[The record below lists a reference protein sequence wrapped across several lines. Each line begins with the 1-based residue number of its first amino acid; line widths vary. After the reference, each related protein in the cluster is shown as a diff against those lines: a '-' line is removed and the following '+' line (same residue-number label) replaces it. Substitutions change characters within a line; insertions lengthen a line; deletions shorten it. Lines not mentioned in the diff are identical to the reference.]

1 MSNKQKNTRRT
12 NGEGSVYQ
20 MKDGRYGAACS
31 LGKDENGKRFR
42 HVETGK
48 TEQEVI
54 DKMHLWLS
62 KNGYLEESEKVT
74 INGQTP
80 VEEFV
85 EEFKVNALRNSVRKN
100 KDVVTD
106 VTYYNYVCM
115 LQPFVTAFAG
125 KRICEIDAYALNKFF
140 FGIKNTMVQG
150 EYRYSQTSIQRM
162 VLIIGRMFNRAVEK
176 HYLDSNPMNDRDFK
190 IPQSNKEETSITAL
204 TNDEVD
210 ILLNA
215 LKSHNTL
222 YPVVRFML
230 QTGVRTQEALALQWG
245 DIDFEKN
252 KVSIKRA
259 FIKKIEFDDHGNKTT
274 SKTVVGPTKSK
285 SGRRTIS
292 VPESL
297 IVFLQ
302 EWREK
307 APAVSKTK
315 TSNEDFVFGTIKGPS
330 WTCDGFRTS
339 LNRYLKKSGTGIDR
353 LRPHRLRHT
362 VATRLSNHPG
372 INAYHVMQLLGHN
385 DTRTAEKYVDKQS
398 QERDQKNQEVLCRIS
413 EELDL

>member
-1 MSNKQKNTRRT
+1 MGKSKKIVRRP

-20 MKDGRYGAACS
+20 MKDGRFGTAVS
-31 LGKDENGKRFR
+31 LGKDESGKRLR

-48 TEQEVI
+48 TEQEAL
-54 DKMHLWLS
+54 DKMRLWLS
-62 KNGYLEESEKVT
+62 KNGYLEEEKVL
-74 INGQTP
+74 INGQTT

-85 EEFKVNALRNSVRKN
+85 EEFKVKALRNSVRKD
-100 KDVVTD
+100 KDVVSD

-125 KRICEIDAYALNKFF
+125 KRICEVDAYALNKFF
-140 FGIKNTMVQG
+140 SGIKNSMVQG
-150 EYRYSQTSIQRM
+150 KYQYSKTSIGRM

-176 HYLDSNPMNDRDFK
+176 NYLDSNPMNDHDFK
-190 IPQSNKEETSITAL
+190 IPQSNKEEKSITAL

-210 ILLNA
+210 TLLNT

-245 DIDFEKN
+245 DIDFDKK
-252 KVSIKRA
+252 KVSIRRA
-259 FIKKIEFDDHGNKTT
+259 FIKKIDFDAHGNKTT

-285 SGRRTIS
+285 SGTRTIS
-292 VPESL
+292 VPDSL
-297 IVFLQ
+297 IAFLQ

-307 APAVSKTK
+307 APAVSKAK
-315 TSNEDFVFGTIKGPS
+315 TSDEDFVFGTVNGPS
-330 WTCDGFRTS
+330 WTCDGFRS
-339 LNRYLKKSGTGIDR
+339 ALNRYLKKSGSGIDR

-362 VATRLSNHPG
+362 VATKLSNQPG

-385 DTRTAEKYVDKQS
+385 DTRTAEKYIDRQCE
-398 QERDQKNQEVLCRIS
+398 ERDQKNQEVLCHIS
-413 EELDL
+413 KEMDF

>member
-1 MSNKQKNTRRT
+1 MNKKNTRRP

-20 MKDGRYGAACS
+20 MKDGRFGTAFS
-31 LGKDENGKRFR
+31 LGKDESGKRLR

-48 TEQEVI
+48 TKQEAM

-62 KNGYLEESEKVT
+62 KNGYLEEEKVV
-74 INGQTP
+74 INGQTT
-80 VEEFV
+80 VQDFV
-85 EEFKVNALRNSVRKN
+85 EEFKVKALRNSVRKD
-100 KDVVTD
+100 KDVVSD

-125 KRICEIDAYALNKFF
+125 KRICEVDAYALNKFF
-140 FGIKNTMVQG
+140 SGIKNSMVQG
-150 EYRYSQTSIQRM
+150 KYQYSKTSIGRM

-176 HYLDSNPMNDRDFK
+176 NYLDSNPMNDHDFK
-190 IPQSNKEETSITAL
+190 IPQSNKEEKSITAL

-210 ILLNA
+210 KLLNT

-245 DIDFEKN
+245 DIDFDKK
-252 KVSIKRA
+252 KVSIRRA
-259 FIKKIEFDDHGNKTT
+259 FIKKIDFDDHGNKTT

-285 SGRRTIS
+285 SGTRTIS
-292 VPESL
+292 VPDSL

-302 EWREK
+302 EWRER
-307 APAVSKTK
+307 APAVSKAK
-315 TSNEDFVFGTIKGPS
+315 TSDEDFVFGTVKGPS
-330 WTCDGFRTS
+330 WTCDGFRS
-339 LNRYLKKSGTGIDR
+339 ALNRYLKKSGSGIDR

-362 VATRLSNHPG
+362 VATKLSNQPG

-385 DTRTAEKYVDKQS
+385 DTRTAEKYIDRQCE
-398 QERDQKNQEVLCRIS
+398 ERDQKNQEVLCHIS
-413 EELDL
+413 KEMDF

>member
-1 MSNKQKNTRRT
+1 MNKKNTRRP

-20 MKDGRYGAACS
+20 MKDGRFGTAFS
-31 LGKDENGKRFR
+31 LGKDESGKRLR

-48 TEQEVI
+48 TEQEAM

-62 KNGYLEESEKVT
+62 KNGYLEEEKVV
-74 INGQTP
+74 INGQTT
-80 VEEFV
+80 VQDFV
-85 EEFKVNALRNSVRKN
+85 EEFKVKALRNSVRKD
-100 KDVVTD
+100 KDVVSD

-125 KRICEIDAYALNKFF
+125 KRICEVDAYALNKFF
-140 FGIKNTMVQG
+140 SGIKNSMVQG
-150 EYRYSQTSIQRM
+150 KYQYSKTSIGRM

-176 HYLDSNPMNDRDFK
+176 NYLDSNPMNDHDFK
-190 IPQSNKEETSITAL
+190 IPQSNKEEKSITAL

-210 ILLNA
+210 KLLNT

-245 DIDFEKN
+245 DIDFDKK
-252 KVSIKRA
+252 KVSIRRA
-259 FIKKIEFDDHGNKTT
+259 FIKKIDFDDHGNKTT

-285 SGRRTIS
+285 SGTRTIS
-292 VPESL
+292 VPDSL

-302 EWREK
+302 EWRER

-315 TSNEDFVFGTIKGPS
+315 TSDEDFVFGTVKGPS
-330 WTCDGFRTS
+330 WTCDGFRS
-339 LNRYLKKSGTGIDR
+339 ALNRYLKKSGSGIDG

-362 VATRLSNHPG
+362 VATKLSNQPG

-385 DTRTAEKYVDKQS
+385 DTRTAEKYIDRQCE
-398 QERDQKNQEVLCRIS
+398 ERDQKNQEVLCHIS
-413 EELDL
+413 KEMDF

>member
-1 MSNKQKNTRRT
+1 MNKKNTRRP

-20 MKDGRYGAACS
+20 MKDGRFGTAFS
-31 LGKDENGKRFR
+31 LGKDESGKRLR

-48 TEQEVI
+48 TEQEAM

-62 KNGYLEESEKVT
+62 KNGYLEEEKVV
-74 INGQTP
+74 INGQTT
-80 VEEFV
+80 VQDFV
-85 EEFKVNALRNSVRKN
+85 EEFKVKALRNSVRKD
-100 KDVVTD
+100 KDVVSD

-125 KRICEIDAYALNKFF
+125 KRISEVDAYALNKFF
-140 FGIKNTMVQG
+140 SGIKNSMVQG
-150 EYRYSQTSIQRM
+150 KYQYSKTSIGRM

-176 HYLDSNPMNDRDFK
+176 NYLDSNPMNDHDFK
-190 IPQSNKEETSITAL
+190 IPQSNKEEKSITAL

-210 ILLNA
+210 KLLNT

-245 DIDFEKN
+245 DIDFDKK
-252 KVSIKRA
+252 KVSIRRA
-259 FIKKIEFDDHGNKTT
+259 FIKKIDFDDHGNKTT

-285 SGRRTIS
+285 SGTRTIS
-292 VPESL
+292 VPDSL

-302 EWREK
+302 EWRER
-307 APAVSKTK
+307 APAVSKAK
-315 TSNEDFVFGTIKGPS
+315 TSDEDFVFGTVKGPS
-330 WTCDGFRTS
+330 WTCDGFRS
-339 LNRYLKKSGTGIDR
+339 ALNRYLKKSGSGIDR

-362 VATRLSNHPG
+362 VATKLSNQPG

-385 DTRTAEKYVDKQS
+385 DTRTAEKYIDRQCE
-398 QERDQKNQEVLCRIS
+398 ERDQKNQEVLCHIS
-413 EELDL
+413 KEMDF

>member
-1 MSNKQKNTRRT
+1 MNKKNTRRP

-20 MKDGRYGAACS
+20 MKDGRFGTAFS
-31 LGKDENGKRFR
+31 LGKDESGKRLR

-48 TEQEVI
+48 TEQEAM

-62 KNGYLEESEKVT
+62 KNGYLEEEKVV
-74 INGQTP
+74 INGQTT
-80 VEEFV
+80 VQDFV
-85 EEFKVNALRNSVRKN
+85 EEFKVKALRNSVRKD
-100 KDVVTD
+100 KDVVSD

-125 KRICEIDAYALNKFF
+125 KRICEVDAYALNKFF
-140 FGIKNTMVQG
+140 SGIKNSMVQG
-150 EYRYSQTSIQRM
+150 KYQYSKTSIGRM
-162 VLIIGRMFNRAVEK
+162 ALIIGRMFNRAVEK
-176 HYLDSNPMNDRDFK
+176 NYLDSNPMNDHDFK
-190 IPQSNKEETSITAL
+190 IPQSNKEEKSITAL

-210 ILLNA
+210 KLLNT

-245 DIDFEKN
+245 DIDFDKK
-252 KVSIKRA
+252 KVSIRRA
-259 FIKKIEFDDHGNKTT
+259 FIKKIDFDDHGNKTT

-285 SGRRTIS
+285 SGTRTIS
-292 VPESL
+292 VPDSL

-302 EWREK
+302 EWRER
-307 APAVSKTK
+307 APAVSKAK
-315 TSNEDFVFGTIKGPS
+315 TSDEDFVFGTVKGPS
-330 WTCDGFRTS
+330 WTCDGFRS
-339 LNRYLKKSGTGIDR
+339 ALNRYLKKSGSGIDR

-362 VATRLSNHPG
+362 VATKLSNQPG

-385 DTRTAEKYVDKQS
+385 DTRTAEKYIDRQCE
-398 QERDQKNQEVLCRIS
+398 ERDQKNQEVLCHIS
-413 EELDL
+413 KEMDF

>member
-1 MSNKQKNTRRT
+1 MNKKNTRRP

-20 MKDGRYGAACS
+20 MKDGRFGTAFS
-31 LGKDENGKRFR
+31 LGKDESGKRLR

-48 TEQEVI
+48 TEQEAL

-62 KNGYLEESEKVT
+62 KNGYLEEEKVV
-74 INGQTP
+74 INGQTT
-80 VEEFV
+80 VQDFV
-85 EEFKVNALRNSVRKN
+85 EEFKVKALRNSVRKD
-100 KDVVTD
+100 KDVVSD

-125 KRICEIDAYALNKFF
+125 KRICEVDAYALNKFF
-140 FGIKNTMVQG
+140 SGIKNSMVQG
-150 EYRYSQTSIQRM
+150 KYQYSKTSIGRM

-176 HYLDSNPMNDRDFK
+176 NYLDSNPMNDHDFK
-190 IPQSNKEETSITAL
+190 IPQSNKEEKSITAL

-210 ILLNA
+210 KLLNT

-245 DIDFEKN
+245 DIDFDKK
-252 KVSIKRA
+252 KVSIRRA
-259 FIKKIEFDDHGNKTT
+259 FIKKIDFDDHGNKTT

-285 SGRRTIS
+285 SGTRTIS
-292 VPESL
+292 VPDSL

-302 EWREK
+302 EWRER
-307 APAVSKTK
+307 APAVSKAK
-315 TSNEDFVFGTIKGPS
+315 TSDEDFVFGTVKGPS
-330 WTCDGFRTS
+330 WTCDGFRS
-339 LNRYLKKSGTGIDR
+339 ALNRYLKKSGSGIDR

-362 VATRLSNHPG
+362 VATKLSNQPG

-385 DTRTAEKYVDKQS
+385 DTRTAEKYIDRQCE
-398 QERDQKNQEVLCRIS
+398 ERDQKNQEVLCHIS
-413 EELDL
+413 KEMDF

>member
-1 MSNKQKNTRRT
+1 MSNRKKNTRRP

-20 MKDGRYGAACS
+20 MKDGRFGTAFS
-31 LGKDENGKRFR
+31 LGKDESGKRLR

-48 TEQEVI
+48 TEQEAM

-62 KNGYLEESEKVT
+62 KNGYLEEEKVV
-74 INGQTP
+74 INGQTT
-80 VEEFV
+80 VQDFV
-85 EEFKVNALRNSVRKN
+85 EEFKVKALRNSVRKD
-100 KDVVTD
+100 KDVVSD

-125 KRICEIDAYALNKFF
+125 KRICEVDAYALNKFF
-140 FGIKNTMVQG
+140 SGIKNSMVQG
-150 EYRYSQTSIQRM
+150 KYQYSKTSIGRM

-176 HYLDSNPMNDRDFK
+176 NYLDSNPMNDHDFK
-190 IPQSNKEETSITAL
+190 IPQSNKEEKSITAL

-210 ILLNA
+210 KLLNT

-245 DIDFEKN
+245 DIDFDKK
-252 KVSIKRA
+252 KVSIRRA
-259 FIKKIEFDDHGNKTT
+259 FIKKIDFDDHGNKTT

-285 SGRRTIS
+285 SGTRTIS
-292 VPESL
+292 VPDSL

-302 EWREK
+302 EWRER
-307 APAVSKTK
+307 APAVSKAK
-315 TSNEDFVFGTIKGPS
+315 TSDEDFVFGTVKGPS
-330 WTCDGFRTS
+330 WTCDGFRS
-339 LNRYLKKSGTGIDR
+339 ALNRYLKKSGSGIDR

-362 VATRLSNHPG
+362 VATKLSNQPG

-385 DTRTAEKYVDKQS
+385 DTRTAEKYIDRQCE
-398 QERDQKNQEVLCRIS
+398 ERDQKNQEVLCHIS
-413 EELDL
+413 KEMDF

>member
-1 MSNKQKNTRRT
+1 MGKSKKIVRRP

-20 MKDGRYGAACS
+20 MKDGRFGTAVS
-31 LGKDENGKRFR
+31 LGKDESGKRLR

-48 TEQEVI
+48 TEQEAL
-54 DKMHLWLS
+54 DKMRLWLS
-62 KNGYLEESEKVT
+62 KNGYLEEEKVL
-74 INGQTP
+74 INGQTT

-85 EEFKVNALRNSVRKN
+85 EEFKVKALRNSVRKD
-100 KDVVTD
+100 KDVVSD

-125 KRICEIDAYALNKFF
+125 KRICEVDAYALNKFF
-140 FGIKNTMVQG
+140 SGIKNSMVQG
-150 EYRYSQTSIQRM
+150 KYQYSKTSIGRM

-176 HYLDSNPMNDRDFK
+176 NYLDSNPMNDHDFK
-190 IPQSNKEETSITAL
+190 IPQSNKEEKSITAL

-210 ILLNA
+210 TLLNT

-245 DIDFEKN
+245 DIDFDKK
-252 KVSIKRA
+252 KVSIRRA
-259 FIKKIEFDDHGNKTT
+259 FIKKIDFDAHGNKTT

-285 SGRRTIS
+285 SGTRTIS
-292 VPESL
+292 VPDSL
-297 IVFLQ
+297 IAFLQ

-307 APAVSKTK
+307 APAVSKAK
-315 TSNEDFVFGTIKGPS
+315 TSDEDFVFGTVKGPS
-330 WTCDGFRTS
+330 WTCDGFRS
-339 LNRYLKKSGTGIDR
+339 ALNRYLKKSGSGIDR

-362 VATRLSNHPG
+362 VATKLSNQPG

-385 DTRTAEKYVDKQS
+385 DTRTAEKYIDRQCE
-398 QERDQKNQEVLCRIS
+398 ERDQKNQEVLCHIS
-413 EELDL
+413 KEMDF

>member
-1 MSNKQKNTRRT
+1 MNKKNTRRP

-20 MKDGRYGAACS
+20 MKDGRFGTAFS
-31 LGKDENGKRFR
+31 LGKDESGKRLR

-48 TEQEVI
+48 TEQEAM

-62 KNGYLEESEKVT
+62 KNGYLEEEKVV
-74 INGQTP
+74 INGQTT
-80 VEEFV
+80 VQDFV
-85 EEFKVNALRNSVRKN
+85 EEFKVKALRNSVRKD
-100 KDVVTD
+100 KDVVSD

-125 KRICEIDAYALNKFF
+125 KRICEVDAYALNKFF
-140 FGIKNTMVQG
+140 SGIKNSMVQG
-150 EYRYSQTSIQRM
+150 KYQYSKTSIGRM

-176 HYLDSNPMNDRDFK
+176 NYLDSNPMNDHDFK
-190 IPQSNKEETSITAL
+190 IPQSNKEEKSITAL

-210 ILLNA
+210 KLLNT

-245 DIDFEKN
+245 DIDFDKK
-252 KVSIKRA
+252 KVSIRRA
-259 FIKKIEFDDHGNKTT
+259 FIKKIDFDDHGNKTT

-285 SGRRTIS
+285 SGTRTIS
-292 VPESL
+292 VPDSL

-302 EWREK
+302 EWRER
-307 APAVSKTK
+307 APAVSKAK
-315 TSNEDFVFGTIKGPS
+315 TSDEDFVFGTVKGPS
-330 WTCDGFRTS
+330 WTCDGFRS
-339 LNRYLKKSGTGIDR
+339 ALNRYLKKSGSGIDR

-362 VATRLSNHPG
+362 VATKLSNQPG

-385 DTRTAEKYVDKQS
+385 DTRTAEKYIDRQCE
-398 QERDQKNQEVLCRIS
+398 ERDQKNQEVLCHIS
-413 EELDL
+413 KEMDF

>member
-1 MSNKQKNTRRT
+1 MNKKNTRRP

-20 MKDGRYGAACS
+20 MKDGRFGTAFS
-31 LGKDENGKRFR
+31 LGKDESGKRLR

-48 TEQEVI
+48 TEQEAM

-62 KNGYLEESEKVT
+62 KNGYLEEEKVV
-74 INGQTP
+74 INGQTT
-80 VEEFV
+80 VQDFV
-85 EEFKVNALRNSVRKN
+85 EEFKVKALRNSVRKD
-100 KDVVTD
+100 KDVVSD

-125 KRICEIDAYALNKFF
+125 KRICEVDAYALNKFF
-140 FGIKNTMVQG
+140 SGIKNSMVQG
-150 EYRYSQTSIQRM
+150 KYQYSKTSIGRM

-176 HYLDSNPMNDRDFK
+176 NYLDSNPMNDHDFK
-190 IPQSNKEETSITAL
+190 IPQSNKEEKSITAL

-210 ILLNA
+210 KLLNT

-245 DIDFEKN
+245 DIDFDKK
-252 KVSIKRA
+252 KVRIRRA
-259 FIKKIEFDDHGNKTT
+259 FIKKIDFDDHGNKTT

-285 SGRRTIS
+285 SGTRTIS
-292 VPESL
+292 VPDSL

-302 EWREK
+302 EWRER
-307 APAVSKTK
+307 APAVSKAK
-315 TSNEDFVFGTIKGPS
+315 TSDEDFVFGTVKGPS
-330 WTCDGFRTS
+330 WTCDGFRS
-339 LNRYLKKSGTGIDR
+339 ALNRYLKKSGSGIDR

-362 VATRLSNHPG
+362 VATKLSNQPG

-385 DTRTAEKYVDKQS
+385 DTRTAEKYIDRQCE
-398 QERDQKNQEVLCRIS
+398 ERDQKNQEVLCHIS
-413 EELDL
+413 KEMDF

>member
-1 MSNKQKNTRRT
+1 MNKKNTRRP

-20 MKDGRYGAACS
+20 MKDGRFGTAFS
-31 LGKDENGKRFR
+31 LGKDESGKRLR

-48 TEQEVI
+48 TEQEAM

-62 KNGYLEESEKVT
+62 KNGYLEEEKVV
-74 INGQTP
+74 INGQTT
-80 VEEFV
+80 VQDFV
-85 EEFKVNALRNSVRKN
+85 EEFKVKALRNSVRKD
-100 KDVVTD
+100 KDVVSD

-125 KRICEIDAYALNKFF
+125 KRICEVDAYALNKFF
-140 FGIKNTMVQG
+140 SGIKNSMVQG
-150 EYRYSQTSIQRM
+150 KYQYSKTSIGRM

-176 HYLDSNPMNDRDFK
+176 NYLDSNPMNDHDFK
-190 IPQSNKEETSITAL
+190 IPQSNKEEKSITAL

-210 ILLNA
+210 KLLNT

-245 DIDFEKN
+245 DIDFDKK
-252 KVSIKRA
+252 KVSIRRA
-259 FIKKIEFDDHGNKTT
+259 FIKKIDFNDHGNKTT

-285 SGRRTIS
+285 SGTRTIS
-292 VPESL
+292 VPDSL

-302 EWREK
+302 EWRER
-307 APAVSKTK
+307 APAVSKAK
-315 TSNEDFVFGTIKGPS
+315 TSDEDFVFGTVKGPS
-330 WTCDGFRTS
+330 WTCDGFRS
-339 LNRYLKKSGTGIDR
+339 ALNRYLKKSGSGIDR

-362 VATRLSNHPG
+362 VATKLSNQPG

-385 DTRTAEKYVDKQS
+385 DTRTAEKYIDRQCE
-398 QERDQKNQEVLCRIS
+398 ERDQKNQEVLCHIS
-413 EELDL
+413 KEMDF

>member
-1 MSNKQKNTRRT
+1 MNKKNTRRP

-20 MKDGRYGAACS
+20 MKDGRFGTAFS
-31 LGKDENGKRFR
+31 LGKDESGKRLR

-48 TEQEVI
+48 TEQEAM

-62 KNGYLEESEKVT
+62 KNGYLEEEKVV
-74 INGQTP
+74 INGQTT
-80 VEEFV
+80 VQDFV
-85 EEFKVNALRNSVRKN
+85 EEFKVKALRNSVRKD
-100 KDVVTD
+100 KDVVSD

-125 KRICEIDAYALNKFF
+125 KRICEVDAYALNKFF
-140 FGIKNTMVQG
+140 SGIKNSMVQG
-150 EYRYSQTSIQRM
+150 KYQYSKTSIGRM

-176 HYLDSNPMNDRDFK
+176 NYLDSNPMNDHDFK
-190 IPQSNKEETSITAL
+190 IPQSNKEEKSITAL

-210 ILLNA
+210 KLLNT

-245 DIDFEKN
+245 DIDFDKK
-252 KVSIKRA
+252 KVSIRRA
-259 FIKKIEFDDHGNKTT
+259 FIKKIDFDDHGNKTT

-285 SGRRTIS
+285 SGTRTIS
-292 VPESL
+292 VPDSL

-302 EWREK
+302 GWRER
-307 APAVSKTK
+307 APAVSKAK
-315 TSNEDFVFGTIKGPS
+315 TSDEDFVFGTVKGPS
-330 WTCDGFRTS
+330 WTCDGFRS
-339 LNRYLKKSGTGIDR
+339 ALNRYLKKSGSGIDR

-362 VATRLSNHPG
+362 VATKLSNQPG

-385 DTRTAEKYVDKQS
+385 DTRTAEKYIDRQCE
-398 QERDQKNQEVLCRIS
+398 ERDQKNQEVLCHIS
-413 EELDL
+413 KEMDF

>member
-1 MSNKQKNTRRT
+1 MNKKNTRRP

-20 MKDGRYGAACS
+20 MKDGRFGTAFS
-31 LGKDENGKRFR
+31 LGKDESGKRLR

-48 TEQEVI
+48 TEQEAM

-62 KNGYLEESEKVT
+62 KNGYLEEEKVV
-74 INGQTP
+74 INGQTT
-80 VEEFV
+80 VQDFV
-85 EEFKVNALRNSVRKN
+85 EEFKVKALRNSVRKD
-100 KDVVTD
+100 KDVVSD

-125 KRICEIDAYALNKFF
+125 KRICEVDAYALNKFF
-140 FGIKNTMVQG
+140 SGIKNSMVQG
-150 EYRYSQTSIQRM
+150 KYQYSKTSIGRM

-176 HYLDSNPMNDRDFK
+176 NYLDSNPMNDHDFK
-190 IPQSNKEETSITAL
+190 IPQSNKEEKSITAL

-210 ILLNA
+210 KLLNT

-245 DIDFEKN
+245 DIDFDKK
-252 KVSIKRA
+252 KVSIRRA
-259 FIKKIEFDDHGNKTT
+259 FIKKIDFDDHGNKTT

-285 SGRRTIS
+285 SGTRTIS
-292 VPESL
+292 VPDSL

-302 EWREK
+302 EWRER
-307 APAVSKTK
+307 APAVSKAK
-315 TSNEDFVFGTIKGPS
+315 TSDEDFVFGTVKGPS
-330 WTCDGFRTS
+330 WTCDGFRTA
-339 LNRYLKKSGTGIDR
+339 LNRYLKKSGTGVDR

-362 VATRLSNHPG
+362 AATLLSNQPD
-372 INAYHVMQLLGHN
+372 ATVFHVMQLLGHE
-385 DTRTAEKYVDKQS
+385 DSRMAQKYVDKQRE
-398 QERDQKNQEVLCRIS
+398 ERAKKNKEMLEQIS
-413 EELDL
+413 KGLVF

>member
-1 MSNKQKNTRRT
+1 MGKSKKIVRRP

-20 MKDGRYGAACS
+20 MKDGRFGTAVS
-31 LGKDENGKRFR
+31 LGKDESGKRLR

-48 TEQEVI
+48 TEQEAL

-62 KNGYLEESEKVT
+62 KNGYLEEEKVV
-74 INGQTP
+74 INGQTT

-85 EEFKVNALRNSVRKN
+85 EEFKVKALRNSVRKD
-100 KDVVTD
+100 KDVVSD

-125 KRICEIDAYALNKFF
+125 KRICEVDAYALNKFF
-140 FGIKNTMVQG
+140 SGIKNSMVQG
-150 EYRYSQTSIQRM
+150 KYQYSKTSIGRM

-176 HYLDSNPMNDRDFK
+176 NYLDSNPMNDHDFK
-190 IPQSNKEETSITAL
+190 IPQSNKEEKSITAL

-210 ILLNA
+210 TLLNT

-245 DIDFEKN
+245 DIDFDKK
-252 KVSIKRA
+252 KVSIRRA
-259 FIKKIEFDDHGNKTT
+259 FIKKIDFDAHGNKTT

-285 SGRRTIS
+285 SGTRTIS
-292 VPESL
+292 VPDSL
-297 IVFLQ
+297 IAFLQ

-307 APAVSKTK
+307 APAVSKAK
-315 TSNEDFVFGTIKGPS
+315 TSDEDFVFGTVKGPS
-330 WTCDGFRTS
+330 WTCDGFRS
-339 LNRYLKKSGTGIDR
+339 ALNRYLKKSGSGIDR

-362 VATRLSNHPG
+362 VATKLSNQPG

-385 DTRTAEKYVDKQS
+385 DTRTAEKYIDRQCE
-398 QERDQKNQEVLCRIS
+398 ERDQKNQEVLCHIS
-413 EELDL
+413 KEMDF

>member
-1 MSNKQKNTRRT
+1 MNKKNTRRP

-20 MKDGRYGAACS
+20 MKDGRFGTAFS
-31 LGKDENGKRFR
+31 LGKDESGKRLR
-42 HVETGK
+42 HVETGE
-48 TEQEVI
+48 TEQEAM

-62 KNGYLEESEKVT
+62 KNGYLEEEKVV
-74 INGQTP
+74 INGQTT
-80 VEEFV
+80 VQDFV
-85 EEFKVNALRNSVRKN
+85 EEFKVKALRNSVRKD
-100 KDVVTD
+100 KDVVSD

-125 KRICEIDAYALNKFF
+125 KRICEVDAYALNKFF
-140 FGIKNTMVQG
+140 SGIKNSMVQG
-150 EYRYSQTSIQRM
+150 KYQYSKTSIGRM

-176 HYLDSNPMNDRDFK
+176 NYLDSNPMNDHDFK
-190 IPQSNKEETSITAL
+190 IPQSNKEEKSITAL

-210 ILLNA
+210 KLLNT

-245 DIDFEKN
+245 DIDFDKK
-252 KVSIKRA
+252 KVSIRRA
-259 FIKKIEFDDHGNKTT
+259 FIKKIDFDDHGNKTT

-285 SGRRTIS
+285 SGTRTIS
-292 VPESL
+292 VPDSL

-302 EWREK
+302 EWRER
-307 APAVSKTK
+307 APAVSKAK
-315 TSNEDFVFGTIKGPS
+315 TSDEDFVFGTVKGPS
-330 WTCDGFRTS
+330 WTCDGFRS
-339 LNRYLKKSGTGIDR
+339 ALNRYLKKSGSGIDR

-362 VATRLSNHPG
+362 VATKLSNQPG

-385 DTRTAEKYVDKQS
+385 DTRTAEKYIDRQCE
-398 QERDQKNQEVLCRIS
+398 ERDQKNQEVLCHIS
-413 EELDL
+413 KEMDF